1 MGCYIIKGGNRL
13 SGEVNIS
20 GSKNAVLPILAGATV
35 QKETTITNIPFLSD
49 VANTL
54 EIMNKLG
61 VKIKSEGN
69 TITTS
74 SNIISTEIDKEL
86 NSKMRS
92 SILFL
97 GALLGKYGEC
107 TIYQPGGCQLGNR
120 PINLHIWAMEQMGA
134 NICYDNDKII
144 CKGKLKGTEL
154 TLPIPSV
161 GVTENIILASIN
173 AKGTTIINN
182 CAKEPEIDDLIKY
195 LNSCGHNIKKEKN
208 VITIEESSN
217 EKYNNHKIMGDRIEA
232 GTFMA
237 MAAITSGELFIK
249 NIDPN
254 NMWNIISI
262 FKKIGCIIK
271 TENNSI
277 YIDAP
282 EKLYSIPQIITKP
295 YSGFPT
301 DMQPQMTA
309 LLSIA
314 NGTSRIKE
322 TLFSARNKHIPEL
335 NKMGANI
342 TMLNDSFFEIK
353 GVNKLIGNE
362 VFAKDLRGGA
372 GLIIAGLGA
381 EGESKVWGSEYVE
394 RGYEG
399 ICSKIELIGGE
410 IERENREWIIS
421 NK

>member
-1 MGCYIIKGGNRL
+1 MGCYIVKGGNRL

-54 EIMNKLG
+54 EIMDKLG
-61 VKIKSEGN
+61 VKIKAEGN
-69 TITTS
+69 TISTS
-74 SNIISTEIDKEL
+74 ANINSTVIDKEL
-86 NSKMRS
+86 SSRMRS

-107 TIYQPGGCQLGNR
+107 TIYQPGGCQLGKR
-120 PINLHIWAMEQMGA
+120 PIDLHIWAMKQMGA

-144 CKGKLKGTEL
+144 CKGRLKGTEL
-154 TLPIPSV
+154 TLPTISV
-161 GVTENIILASIN
+161 GVTENIILAAIN
-173 AKGTTIINN
+173 ARGTTIINN
-182 CAKEPEIDDLIKY
+182 YAKEPEIDDLIKY
-195 LNSCGHNIKKEKN
+195 LNGCGHNIKKEKN
-208 VITIEESSN
+208 VIIIEESN
-217 EKYNNHKIMGDRIEA
+217 KEKYNNYSVMSDRIEA

-237 MAAITSGELFIK
+237 MASVTGGEIFLK
-249 NIDPN
+249 NIEPN
-254 NMWNIISI
+254 NMWNIIST

-282 EKLYSIPQIITKP
+282 EKLYSIPQITTKP
-295 YSGFPT
+295 YPGFPT
-301 DMQPQMTA
+301 DMQPQITTVLCKA
-309 LLSIA
+309 K
-314 NGTSRIKE
+314 GTSRIKE

-335 NKMGANI
+335 NKMGADI

-353 GVNKLIGNE
+353 GNKNLIGNE

-381 EGESKVWGSEYVE
+381 DGESKIWGSEYVE

-410 IERENREWIIS
+410 IFKVID